1 MKEFS
6 FPAGD
11 APKISIRLPA
21 GEVRVVEGPADTVV
35 VQLEG
40 RSSTVDRFVVETRG
54 DEIVVEPERSSK
66 GRWTSV
72 DITVR
77 LGVPAEVRARLAAA
91 DFRARVPLLSAHVES
106 ASGDV
111 DLGDVSADVI
121 VRSASGDIRVGDIGG
136 DLDVSSAS
144 GDLRAETI
152 AGSST
157 LKTMSGDV
165 LIADAR
171 GEVIAKSVSG
181 EVAVT
186 RFDGPWFDGKTMS
199 GDVSIGVVAG
209 RRFDVSFQS
218 LSGDVRTEFPVGQGG
233 EGTAARLTVK
243 TMSGDITVQGAP
255 DRA

>member
-21 GEVRVVEGPADTVV
+21 GEVRVVDGAADTAV

-40 RSSTVDRFVVETRG
+40 RSSTVDRFIVEIRG
-54 DEIVVEPERSSK
+54 DEIVIEPERSSK

-72 DITVR
+72 DVTVR
-77 LGVPAEVRARLAAA
+77 CGVPAEIRARLAAA
-91 DFRARVPLLSAHVES
+91 DFRAGVPLRSAHIES

-111 DLGDVSADVI
+111 DLGNVSGDVI
-121 VRSASGDIRVGDIGG
+121 VRSASGDIKVGDVGG

-144 GDLRAETI
+144 GDLRAEVIT
-152 AGSST
+152 GSSS
-157 LKTMSGDV
+157 LKTMSGDMQ
-165 LIADAR
+165 IADAR

-181 EVAVT
+181 DVAVN
-186 RFDGPWFDGKTMS
+186 RFDGAWLDGKTMS

-209 RRFDVSFQS
+209 RKFEVSFQS
-218 LSGDVRTEFPVGQGG
+218 LSGDVRTDFPVSQGG
-233 EGTAARLTVK
+233 GDGGAAARLTVK
-243 TMSGDITVQGAP
+243 TVSGDITVQGAK
-255 DRA
+255 